1 MTALHDGVTVDV
13 GAITDLTAGEG
24 RTYAVD
30 GRQIAVYLLSD
41 GTLRATDA
49 MCPHKAG
56 PLADGQIDDAVVV
69 CPLHQYSFSFDTGGG
84 ERFWIEFAGPDG
96 FDAGRLGRVRARGPF
111 PGSTGTVDV
120 TSGRWRR
127 IVDRARRESGGFPA
141 VVTWRVRCRDALL
154 RETVSDPRT
163 ITVNP

>member
-41 GTLRATDA
+41 GTVRATDA

-69 CPLHQYSFSFDTGGG
+69 CPLHQYSFSFDTGACTTPGIG
-84 ERFWIEFAGPDG
+84 S
-96 FDAGRLGRVRARGPF
+96 VR
-111 PGSTGTVDV
+111 T
-120 TSGRWRR
+120 
-127 IVDRARRESGGFPA
+127 FPA
-141 VVTWRVRCRDALL
+141 HVVDGRILL
-154 RETVSDPRT
+154 TVT
-163 ITVNP
+163 